1 MNFIKIMKIIL
12 CYIAV
17 KPVIKVKVKVKIKI
31 MHKRRKRKRKADV
44 SQND

>member
-1 MNFIKIMKIIL
+1 MNFIKIMEIIL
-12 CYIAV
+12 CYITV